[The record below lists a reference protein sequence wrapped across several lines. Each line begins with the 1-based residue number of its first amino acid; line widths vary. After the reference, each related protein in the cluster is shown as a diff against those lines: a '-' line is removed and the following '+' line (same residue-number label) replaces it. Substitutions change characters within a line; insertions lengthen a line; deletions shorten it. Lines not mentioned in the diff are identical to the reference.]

1 MAKKL
6 LKQVNRTEY
15 KSGNFK
21 HIIYTY
27 NTVEE
32 YEKDKKSI
40 AKEQGWTL
48 IYKRITTFGTGRIF
62 EQVFCK
68 DEIVDAIIKR
78 LTK

>member
-1 MAKKL
+1 MVKKV

-27 NTVEE
+27 DTVDE
-32 YEKDKKSI
+32 YEKNKKSI
-40 AKEQGWTL
+40 SKEQGWTL
-48 IYKRITTFGTGRIF
+48 IYKKIYNFGTGKIF

-68 DEIVDAIIKR
+68 DEIVNKIIKN